1 MGAQED
7 TAQKDVSKTQQQF
20 DVDFFLYEA
29 KVTMCPRKD
38 NHPFGSCPYLHP
50 NEPTQ
55 RRDPRLHQYDS
66 IFCYDLH
73 NNKVCKRGVHCPYS
87 HNLLEYFLHDSR

>member
-1 MGAQED
+1 MRLPPPLLPLLQ
-7 TAQKDVSKTQQQF
+7 
-20 DVDFFLYEA
+20 
-29 KVTMCPRKD
+29 D

-73 NNKVCKRGVHCPYS
+73 NV
-87 HNLLEYFLHDSR
+87 